1 MARPATGQVVR
12 PTPGQPC
19 FALRFRAYGKREYL
33 TLGKPEDGWTLA
45 MAQRELA
52 VVLRDVDLG
61 TWRPPRPDPAPTKNT
76 NPTFHEFASDWFAAK
91 QLEIEKNTASSYGND
106 LTNHLL
112 PFFKDHR
119 ISEITVAEVDRYR
132 QSKVREAAEI
142 TAAAENGTP
151 LTVSY
156 VDRLGRSYRRRARP
170 LSARSI
176 NMHID
181 LLAQILT
188 VAVDHGHL
196 PSNPAVGKRRRMKV
210 SKPRPV
216 HLDSAE
222 QIAILL
228 EAAGRLDR
236 GEAVIDVTDRRG
248 RTWTQRHPSY
258 TTGRRAA
265 IATLLLGGGRASS
278 RARPTTPAAR
288 DHSAQTAAHVRLDPG
303 RDRQGPHLRD
313 AATRAHRP
321 GLHASGLRARD
332 APQRRGARAAQGAR
346 PGPRLGSEWAV
357 CPGGLRRGQRNIG
370 DLCSCVGVCFVCECL
385 VGTVGRRGHGLAVLV
400 VAVLGGLSRFTWIAG
415 RAVRQLLGWCSPREC
430 FPGAAVELIG
440 DLVEVGLGA
449 GGQAPVAGEVLAQ
462 QAVGVLVGAA
472 LPRGVWIAEVDG
484 HAAGDRERRCALRA
498 HGLGP
503 RSASG
508 AAARGASRS
517 VRRARRRHARRCGP
531 PRRRASRTGW
541 SARPA
546 SRSATCRPGPSNRS
560 PSQWPGTA
568 RSSTSAG
575 RSEIITMSGIRPRCR
590 PDPCDLRRVRPVRR
604 HAASSRRNS
613 PRACTY
619 ND

>member
-61 TWRPPRPDPAPTKNT
+61 TWRPPRPDPEPTKNA

-91 QLEIEKNTASSYGND
+91 RLEIEENTASSYGND

-156 VDRLGRSYRRRARP
+156 VDRLGRSYCRRARP

-181 LLAQILT
+181 LLTQILA
-188 VAVDHGHL
+188 VAVDHGHI
-196 PSNPAVGKRRRMKV
+196 PSNPAVGKRRRLKL

-228 EAAGRLDR
+228 EAAGELDR
-236 GEAVIDVTDRRG
+236 GEAVIDVMDRDG
-248 RTWTQRHPSY
+248 RTWTQRHPIL

-265 IATLLLGGGRASS
+265 IATLLLGGGRAS
-278 RARPTTPAAR
+278 ATGAMVWR
-288 DHSAQTAAHVRLDPG
+288 DVDLANGRFEVG
-303 RDRQGPHLRD
+303 RDKTD
-313 AATRAHRP
+313 AGMR
-321 GLHASGLRARD
+321 
-332 APQRRGARAAQGAR
+332 
-346 PGPRLGSEWAV
+346 
-357 CPGGLRRGQRNIG
+357 
-370 DLCSCVGVCFVCECL
+370 
-385 VGTVGRRGHGLAVLV
+385 
-400 VAVLGGLSRFTWIAG
+400 
-415 RAVRQLLGWCSPREC
+415 
-430 FPGAAVELIG
+430 
-440 DLVEVGLGA
+440 
-449 GGQAPVAGEVLAQ
+449 
-462 QAVGVLVGAA
+462 
-472 LPRGVWIAEVDG
+472 EVDMLPLLREILTE
-484 HAAGDRERRCALRA
+484 HKAASERA
-498 HGLGP
+498 GP
-503 RSASG
+503 DDP
-508 AAARGASRS
+508 
-517 VRRARRRHARRCGP
+517 VFI
-531 PRRRASRTGW
+531 
-541 SARPA
+541 
-546 SRSATCRPGPSNRS
+546 
-560 PSQWPGTA
+560 
-568 RSSTSAG
+568 TSAG
-575 RSEIITMSGIRPRCR
+575 KPRSRHNIRQDVVDAVVAHANKLVEERGLQPLPLGITPHKLRHTFASILVAIGKDPTYVMQQLGHTDPAFTLRVYAHVMRRSEDERERLRALVEGHVWAVNGQYA
-590 PDPCDLRRVRPVRR
+590 PDSAPQTGSKTD
-604 HAASSRRNS
+604 S
-613 PRACTY
+613 
-619 ND
+619 